1 MSTLSHLT
9 VRKKK
14 KRTDWTRKQL
24 TDQDI
29 EDIMKYDS
37 KIVITKGG
45 KKITLVHSRRK
56 DLYEKEGHFTKP
68 EIDDDSIVIEGHEHF
83 ESEQNN
89 NLKLRAAGMGF
100 SGSDY
105 GKAHYLI
112 IEEDGS
118 FTRVNVPY
126 NIKNFKESINESSM
140 DDEVR
145 STIDKFT
152 RR

>member
-1 MSTLSHLT
+1 
-9 VRKKK
+9 
-14 KRTDWTRKQL
+14 
-24 TDQDI
+24 
-29 EDIMKYDS
+29 
-37 KIVITKGG
+37 
-45 KKITLVHSRRK
+45 
-56 DLYEKEGHFTKP
+56 
-68 EIDDDSIVIEGHEHF
+68 
-83 ESEQNN
+83 
-89 NLKLRAAGMGF
+89 MGF

-145 STIDKFT
+145 STIDRFT